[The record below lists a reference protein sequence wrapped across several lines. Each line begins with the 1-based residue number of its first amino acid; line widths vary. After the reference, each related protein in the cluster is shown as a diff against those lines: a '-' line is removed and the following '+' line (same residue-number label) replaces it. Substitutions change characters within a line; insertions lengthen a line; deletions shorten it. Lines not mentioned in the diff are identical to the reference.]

1 MCRNYTASK
10 VMQFRKRN
18 QRKVFDALRFEVV
31 HEIDPEGSVTL
42 TPQENA
48 EKAPEPRTSDLLSIQ
63 LENDTKHLR
72 TMFLTKTHVP
82 EE

>member
-1 MCRNYTASK
+1 MIMQIVEAPIERRDIECDMLQVKRRVRIEMCRNYTASK

-31 HEIDPEGSVTL
+31 HEIDPEGSVTP

-48 EKAPEPRTSDLLSIQ
+48 LSLI
-63 LENDTKHLR
+63 HI
-72 TMFLTKTHVP
+72 
-82 EE
+82 